1 MRGFILFSLI
11 ILICL
16 HAQVQ
21 AQAPKYSNEFLSIGV
36 GARGL
41 AMSKA
46 QVASV
51 NDVTS
56 AYWNPAGL
64 TGIEDNLQLSAQ
76 HAEYFAGIAKYD
88 YVGVG
93 AKIDETSA
101 VALSMIRFGVDD
113 IPNTTQ
119 LIDQNGQVNYNR
131 ITTFSAADYAF
142 LLSYAKRIGDKG
154 LTLGGNAKVI
164 YRQVGDMAR
173 AWGFGVDVG
182 AQHKLGKW
190 QLGAVGRDI
199 TSTFNSWK
207 YDLDSTTIAIFQ
219 ATNNDI
225 PKNGLEVTLPKISL
239 GVGRKFVIKDKIG
252 IMPELNLDISADG
265 KRNVLIPG
273 DPFSFDPNLGL
284 ELSYQSIF
292 YIRGGIGNMQRIR
305 AEVGNYNEYTFQPN
319 IGVGVTI
326 KELLSIDYALTDIG
340 DQSVAL
346 YSNVFSLRF
355 ALNRK
360 S

>member
-1 MRGFILFSLI
+1 MRGTSSVIIAIFLFTST
-11 ILICL
+11 
-16 HAQVQ
+16 AY
-21 AQAPKYSNEFLSIGV
+21 AQAPKYSNEFLNIGV

-64 TGIEDNLQLSAQ
+64 TGIQDNLQVSAQ

-88 YVGVG
+88 YVGV
-93 AKIDETSA
+93 ATRIDETSA
-101 VALSMIRFGVDD
+101 IGITMVRFGVDD

-119 LIDQNGQVNYNR
+119 LIDQNGQVNYDR
-131 ITTFSAADYAF
+131 ITTFSAADYGF
-142 LLSYAKRIGDKG
+142 LVSYAKEIGEKG
-154 LTLGGNAKVI
+154 LSVGGNAKVI

-182 AQHKLGKW
+182 AQYQFGKW
-190 QLGAVGRDI
+190 QVGAVGRDI
-199 TSTFNSWK
+199 TSTFNSWR
-207 YDLDSTTIAIFQ
+207 YSLDSTTIAVFE
-219 ATNNDI
+219 ATQNDI
-225 PKNGLEVTLPKISL
+225 PTNGLEVTLPKVVL
-239 GVGRKFVIKDKIG
+239 GVGRKFVIKDKVG
-252 IMPELNLDISADG
+252 IMPEFNIDISTDG

-292 YIRGGIGNMQRIR
+292 YIRGGIGNVQRIK
-305 AEVGNYNEYTFQPN
+305 AEIGDYNEYTFQPN

-326 KELLSIDYALTDIG
+326 KDILSIDYALTDIG

-346 YSNVFSLRF
+346 YSNIFSLKL

-360 S
+360 T